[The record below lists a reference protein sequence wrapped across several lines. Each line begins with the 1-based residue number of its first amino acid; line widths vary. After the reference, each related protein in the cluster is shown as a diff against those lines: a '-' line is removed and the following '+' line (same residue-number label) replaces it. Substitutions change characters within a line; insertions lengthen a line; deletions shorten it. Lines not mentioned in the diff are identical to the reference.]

1 MLKTSVT
8 RQKSYRGAVVE
19 REVARA
25 HEFARARLDVVERPS
40 GRRMPDGDDPLFVP
54 AFADF
59 GEGSANL
66 LHDPLVALSARERRR
81 DAPQPLGI
89 DALDRRAVQL
99 AVVEMETGKMS

>member
-1 MLKTSVT
+1 
-8 RQKSYRGAVVE
+8 
-19 REVARA
+19 
-25 HEFARARLDVVERPS
+25 
-40 GRRMPDGDDPLFVP
+40 MPDGDDPLFVP